1 MNDIRPSLLSSTIL
15 PLVSLRPRPI
25 AESGIWRFTSLLIA
39 VVATLCVLFNGWN
52 AADAATPGSAQAT
65 LPSIELLVDGKPLT
79 VELAAT
85 GQQRYMGLSFRETMA
100 NNAGMLFVYQAERP
114 LTFTMRNTLIPLS
127 IAFISKDL
135 VINEIHHMNVGPGQ
149 LFDSA
154 HSAQFALEVNQGW
167 FAQNGI
173 KPGAQIVMP

>member
-1 MNDIRPSLLSSTIL
+1 MNNIRPSLLSNSIL

-25 AESGIWRFTSLLIA
+25 AQSGIWRFTSVLIA
-39 VVATLCVLFNGWN
+39 LVATVCVLFNGWN
-52 AADAATPGSAQAT
+52 VAAAASGSAQAT
-65 LPSIELLVDGKPLT
+65 LPTIELLIEGKPLT

-85 GQQRYMGLSFRETMA
+85 GQQRYMGLSFRKTMA
-100 NNAGMLFVYQAERP
+100 DNAGMLFVYQAERP

-135 VINEIHHMNVGPGQ
+135 VINEIHPMNVGPGQ
-149 LFDSA
+149 LFDAA
-154 HSAQFALEVNQGW
+154 HIAQFALEVNQGW